1 MYSEERKNVLCKTEK
16 TILLRNIHVGFLG
29 ERDKTIL
36 MDIGLPG
43 SAAPYISFSGEEEF
57 GGYSLRDRISK
68 FEGVPEEDI
77 DAEDA
82 VLDNTCVLGQC
93 GMGYIVINK
102 RGEIWMLDHESFD
115 EYYVNQ
121 SLDDFLDC
129 LYEYKMFVKTIH
141 EKYGQDIFIDDVMTE
156 ADVDTFEETL
166 RSIDEEITEEDN
178 FWWEQIQNMRE
189 SIQERSS

>member
-1 MYSEERKNVLCKTEK
+1 MYSEEKKNVLCKTEK
-16 TILLRNIHVGFLG
+16 TILLRNINAGFLG

-102 RGEIWMLDHESFD
+102 RGEIWVLDFDSFD
-115 EYYVNQ
+115 EYYANR

-129 LYEYKMFVKTIH
+129 LYEYKMFVTRIH
-141 EKYGQDIFIDDVMTE
+141 EKYGQGFIEDLMTE
-156 ADVDTFEETL
+156 SDLEVFEKTL
-166 RSIDEEITEEDN
+166 RSIDKEILDEDYYWGEEI
-178 FWWEQIQNMRE
+178 QSMRE
-189 SIQERSS
+189 YKR

>member
-1 MYSEERKNVLCKTEK
+1 MYSEEKKNVLCKTEK
-16 TILLRNIHVGFLG
+16 TILLRNINVGFLG

-36 MDIGLPG
+36 MEIGLPG

-102 RGEIWMLDHESFD
+102 RGEIWVLDFDSFD
-115 EYYVNQ
+115 EYYANR

-129 LYEYKMFVKTIH
+129 LYEYKMFVTRIH
-141 EKYGQDIFIDDVMTE
+141 EKYGQGFIEDLMTE
-156 ADVDTFEETL
+156 SDLEVFEKTL
-166 RSIDEEITEEDN
+166 RSIDKEILDEDNYWWEEI
-178 FWWEQIQNMRE
+178 QSMRE
-189 SIQERSS
+189 YKR